1 MFIVATSNV
10 VFVEP
15 SDRVKDLI
23 SQHKL
28 FYDIEIILRRKSTDL
43 NIIYMKTIKYVYDGD
58 NNVVII
64 DNEFSDMFS
73 TAFVKITNLPQVFI
87 ARLDIY
93 KLVVY
98 LLYKQLKFT
107 YDEKEMII
115 SKFRRDVFNKISTL
129 SEGHFERY
137 L

>member
-28 FYDIEIILRRKSTDL
+28 FYDIEIILRRKSRDL

-58 NNVVII
+58 NNIVII
-64 DNEFSDMFS
+64 DNEFSEMFS
-73 TAFVKITNLPQVFI
+73 TAFVKINNLPEVFV

-93 KLVVY
+93 KLIVY
-98 LLYKQLKFT
+98 LLYKQLKFA
-107 YDEKEMII
+107 YDEKELVI
-115 SKFRRDVFNKISTL
+115 SKFRRDVFHRISIL